1 MIEHLKDKEYTLSN
15 LLIIKIQRLMDEYE
29 KPHKEYS
36 ESEIVRIALSILKI
50 MLEIPFGDGSE
61 DPREWDYFFKA
72 IKSRDDL
79 IFFLYHLHQMGL
91 VKNQLLNEVIGQN
104 RTEDLEKLIKEAKG
118 EE

>member
-1 MIEHLKDKEYTLSN
+1 MENLKNKEYTLSN
-15 LLIIKIQRLMDEYE
+15 LLIIRIQRLMDEYE
-29 KPHKEYS
+29 KPHKEYNDA
-36 ESEIVRIALSILKI
+36 ELVGIALNILRI

-91 VKNQLLNEVIGQN
+91 VKNQLLNEIIGQN